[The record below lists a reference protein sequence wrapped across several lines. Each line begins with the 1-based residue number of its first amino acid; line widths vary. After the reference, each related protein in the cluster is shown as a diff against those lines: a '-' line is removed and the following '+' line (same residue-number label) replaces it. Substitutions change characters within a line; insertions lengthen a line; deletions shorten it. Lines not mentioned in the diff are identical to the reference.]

1 MNVKLNFLLN
11 IILIF
16 TVTLSAQSLRTLH
29 EKSFDVQ
36 PNQLL
41 EIETDIGDIKVR
53 TWERDEVFIKVYGN
67 ENAEEKVRFTFKETS
82 NGVLV
87 DAEVESGWNW
97 FSNTRVRYEIDI
109 PSNFNVDL
117 STAGGDVLLGDL
129 KGEISLRTSGGDLEI
144 INTVGKV
151 YAKTSG
157 GDVKV
162 RNSIGDLELGTSGGD
177 VNIESSNGS
186 VSAKTSGGDIDL
198 EYTGENY
205 GIELATSGG
214 DIMVYIPSDFEAD
227 VYLRTSGGDIE
238 TNMEAKIQ
246 EVSDDKFIGQMNGGG
261 NELNCKTSGGD
272 VIVKTY

>member
-1 MNVKLNFLLN
+1 MNVKLNFLL
-11 IILIF
+11 IVVLLF
-16 TVTLSAQSLRTLH
+16 TLTLSAQSLKTLH

-41 EIETDIGDIKVR
+41 ELETDIGDIKVR
-53 TWERDEVFIKVYGN
+53 TWEKDEVFIKVFGN
-67 ENAEEKVRFTFKETS
+67 EKAADKVRFTFKETS

-87 DAEVESGWNW
+87 EAEMKSGWNW
-97 FSNTRVRYEIDI
+97 FGNPRLRYEIDL
-109 PSNFNVDL
+109 PKNFNVDI

-129 KGEISLRTSGGDLEI
+129 KGEISMRTSGGDLEI

-162 RNSIGDLELGTSGGD
+162 RNASGDLELGTSGGD
-177 VNIESSNGS
+177 VKIEFSNGS
-186 VSAKTSGGDIDL
+186 VYAKTSGGDIDL
-198 EYTGENY
+198 EYRGENY
-205 GIELATSGG
+205 GIELGTSGG
-214 DIMVYIPSDFEAD
+214 DIMVYIPSEFKSD
-227 VYLRTSGGDIE
+227 VYLRTSGGDIK

-261 NELNCKTSGGD
+261 KELNCRTSGGD
-272 VIVKTY
+272 IIVKMN